1 MNSTVISVR
10 KVVSVGCCKMT
21 AKHILSLSNAEFKNF
36 IDSIDVVLSDCDGE
50 WLFTIN
56 NFYKKLLKYLII
68 KR

>member
-1 MNSTVISVR
+1 
-10 KVVSVGCCKMT
+10 MT

-68 KR
+68 ER